1 MFFKGFAGG
10 EFFYTATLEGT
21 AEAFCSIT
29 ENFANEISRMVF
41 TAVFSFLH
49 PNHGGETIF

>member
-1 MFFKGFAGG
+1 MFFKGFAVID
-10 EFFYTATLEGT
+10 FFYTATFEGAT
-21 AEAFCSIT
+21 EAFCSIT
-29 ENFANEISRMVF
+29 ENFANEISRMIF